1 MTEWLTKK
9 TSSPLPFP
17 CYFWT
22 VAVICLLG
30 LAVAV
35 SLSVSHYRLFTD
47 PAYSSF
53 CAISKSINC
62 DTVSQSPY
70 AVLWGVP
77 VAAWGVLA
85 YLTFLLLLLLSLGHS
100 AHHQRVW
107 TLLFS
112 MALGFSG
119 YSLVLA
125 AISTYVIGSYC
136 ILCIAL
142 YAVNLLLLFFSW
154 IVRRRFNSEPFFRA
168 LGKDLR
174 HLSPTSPL
182 NALILAGILAAAA
195 GVKAAYPAYWLF
207 NLGPMPAQIATGVTP
222 EGRPWIGAVSPALEI
237 IEFADYQCF
246 QCKKMYHHIRNLIAK
261 YPEKIRLVHVHFPM
275 DHEVQPN
282 GENAVPHWSGKM
294 ALLVY
299 AADEGKFWDARPALP
314 VAGNRQEIDLHELA
328 SKSGLPAERLA
339 ESREARDSEG
349 SSLPTS
355 VWGCSMRSRRRAE
368 LSHRGKVY
376 QGAIARKPSGDCRLM
391 NGVTWRSKALFRA
404 EHLLSFHGSR
414 RTCWW
419 HSSPCWRVASSFWP
433 ACLLLIGMP

>member
-1 MTEWLTKK
+1 MTESLTKK

-17 CYFWT
+17 CYFGT
-22 VAVICLLG
+22 VAVISLLG
-30 LAVAV
+30 LAAAV

-47 PAYSSF
+47 PAYRSF

-77 VAAWGVLA
+77 VAVWGILA
-85 YLTFLLLLLLSLGHS
+85 YLSFLLLLLLSLGRS

-125 AISTYVIGSYC
+125 VISTYVIGSFC

-154 IVRRRFNSEPFFRA
+154 IVRRRFNSGPFFHA

-174 HLSPTSPL
+174 HLSPKRPL
-182 NALILAGILAAAA
+182 NALVLAGILAAVA

-207 NLGPMPAQIATGVTP
+207 NPAPMPAQIATGITP

-237 IEFADYQCF
+237 IEFTDYQCF
-246 QCKKMYHHIRNLIAK
+246 QCKKMYHHLRNLIAK

-275 DHEVQPN
+275 DHEFNWMVKTPFHI
-282 GENAVPHWSGKM
+282 GSGKM
-294 ALLVY
+294 ALLAIY
-299 AADEGKFWDARPALP
+299 AADEGKFWDVHDLLYQW
-314 VAGNRQEIDLHELA
+314 AGNHQEIDLHELA
-328 SKSGLPAERLA
+328 SGSGLPAEKLA
-339 ESREARDSEG
+339 EASGNMGFREKLAADIRLGMKHAVQATPSYLIE
-349 SSLPTS
+349 
-355 VWGCSMRSRRRAE
+355 
-368 LSHRGKVY
+368 GKVY
-376 QGAIARKPSGDCRLM
+376 QGVIPPEA
-391 NGVTWRSKALFRA
+391 FR
-404 EHLLSFHGSR
+404 GI
-414 RTCWW
+414 
-419 HSSPCWRVASSFWP
+419 VD
-433 ACLLLIGMP
+433 

>member
-1 MTEWLTKK
+1 MTECLTKK
-9 TSSPLPFP
+9 TGSPLPFP

-30 LAVAV
+30 LAVAL
-35 SLSVSHYRLFTD
+35 SLSISHYRLFTD

-85 YLTFLLLLLLSLGHS
+85 YLSFLLLLLLSLGRS

-125 AISTYVIGSYC
+125 AISTYMIGSYC

-154 IVRRRFNSEPFFRA
+154 IVRRRFKCGPFFRA
-168 LGKDLR
+168 LGEDLR
-174 HLSPTSPL
+174 HLSPKSPL
-182 NALILAGILAAAA
+182 NALVLAGILAATA
-195 GVKAAYPAYWLF
+195 GVKTAYPAYWLF
-207 NLGPMPAQIATGVTP
+207 NAEPMPAQIATGVTP

-246 QCKKMYHHIRNLIAK
+246 QCKKMYHHLRNLIAK

-275 DHEVQPN
+275 DHEFNLMVKTPFHI
-282 GENAVPHWSGKM
+282 GSGKM
-294 ALLVY
+294 ALLAIY
-299 AADEGKFWDARPALP
+299 AVDEGKFWDLHDLLYQQ
-314 VAGNRQEIDLHELA
+314 AGNRQEIDLHELA

-339 ESREARDSEG
+339 EAPGNKGFRGKLAADIRLGMQHAVQATPSYLIA
-349 SSLPTS
+349 
-355 VWGCSMRSRRRAE
+355 
-368 LSHRGKVY
+368 GKVY
-376 QGAIARKPSGDCRLM
+376 QGVIPPEA
-391 NGVTWRSKALFRA
+391 FR
-404 EHLLSFHGSR
+404 G
-414 RTCWW
+414 
-419 HSSPCWRVASSFWP
+419 
-433 ACLLLIGMP
+433 IID

>member
-1 MTEWLTKK
+1 MNEWLTKK
-9 TSSPLPFP
+9 TSSPLPFT

-22 VAVICLLG
+22 VTVICLMG
-30 LAVAV
+30 LAAAV

-62 DTVSQSPY
+62 DTVSQSPF

-77 VAAWGVLA
+77 VAVWGVLA
-85 YLTFLLLLLLSLGHS
+85 YLSFLLLLLLSLGRS

-154 IVRRRFNSEPFFRA
+154 IVRRRFNSGPFFRA

-174 HLSPTSPL
+174 HLSPKSPL
-182 NALILAGILAAAA
+182 NALLLAGILAAAA

-207 NLGPMPAQIATGVTP
+207 NPGPMPAQIATGVTP
-222 EGRPWIGAVSPALEI
+222 EGWPWIGAASPVLEI

-246 QCKKMYHHIRNLIAK
+246 QCKKMYHHLRNLIAK

-275 DHEVQPN
+275 DHEFNPMVKTPFHI
-282 GENAVPHWSGKM
+282 GSGKM
-294 ALLVY
+294 ALLAIY
-299 AADEGKFWDARPALP
+299 AADEGKFWDVHDLLYQW
-314 VAGNRQEIDLHELA
+314 AGNRQEIDLHELA

-339 ESREARDSEG
+339 EAPGNRG
-349 SSLPTS
+349 F
-355 VWGCSMRSRRRAE
+355 
-368 LSHRGKVY
+368 RGKLAADLRLGMQHAVQATPSYLIAGRVY
-376 QGAIARKPSGDCRLM
+376 QGVIPPEA
-391 NGVTWRSKALFRA
+391 FR
-404 EHLLSFHGSR
+404 GI
-414 RTCWW
+414 
-419 HSSPCWRVASSFWP
+419 VD
-433 ACLLLIGMP
+433 